1 VVRRDI
7 LDYAYMISGKF
18 GTDTFLERYKK
29 CVMDKPKTNRE
40 AYALVIETLGN
51 QSALARG
58 LGVVR
63 QLVSR
68 WDQIPPKYLER
79 TAALTKLPIDWVLPE
94 LEASVSALLGRPSA
108 LLLPELIR
116 LLINDPKASSW
127 PARKNHSSA
136 TSPRQTA
143 SPSKT
148 LTSERQTPQSKRKKR
163 R

>member
-1 VVRRDI
+1 
-7 LDYAYMISGKF
+7 
-18 GTDTFLERYKK
+18 
-29 CVMDKPKTNRE
+29 MDKPKTNRE
-40 AYALVIETLGN
+40 AYALVISTLGN

-116 LLINDPKASSW
+116 LLINDPKAPSW
-127 PARKNHSSA
+127 PARKLSRTRPKARPSKLAPSPNHSNHNH
-136 TSPRQTA
+136 Q
-143 SPSKT
+143 
-148 LTSERQTPQSKRKKR
+148 RKKR
-163 R
+163 Q